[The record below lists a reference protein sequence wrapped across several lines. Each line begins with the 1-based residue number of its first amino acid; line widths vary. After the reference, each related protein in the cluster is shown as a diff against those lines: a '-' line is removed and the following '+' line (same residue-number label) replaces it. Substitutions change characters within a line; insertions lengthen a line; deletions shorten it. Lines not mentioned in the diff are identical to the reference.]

1 MGFWLACILIA
12 MEAVLPQGT
21 IVMLFMDRMEPPE
34 GGRRDTLVENR
45 EGYRRLVL
53 DYPALC
59 AIEEAIEFAP
69 QQPLFSGSCLEVVTL
84 ISFHLSSRHKFE
96 TLRGHLL
103 GLAPS

>member
-1 MGFWLACILIA
+1 
-12 MEAVLPQGT
+12 MEALLPQGT
-21 IVMLFMDRMEPPE
+21 IILLFMDRVNPLE

-69 QQPLFSGSCLEVVTL
+69 QQQLFWLM
-84 ISFHLSSRHKFE
+84 
-96 TLRGHLL
+96 
-103 GLAPS
+103 P